1 MHTVVRIYSGKG
13 AAETVDKII
22 SSKKSVKALM
32 HSVKGFVDY
41 SIVKTDDGGF
51 SITVC
56 KTEKASDAIT
66 ALAREWV
73 LAHAS
78 QFKSKPPR
86 IMRGKVGLSVAAP

>member
-1 MHTVVRIYSGKG
+1 MHTVIRIYSGKG

-22 SSKKSVKALM
+22 SSKRSVKALM

-41 SIVKTDDGGF
+41 SIVKTEEGGF
-51 SITVC
+51 SVTVC

-73 LAHAS
+73 MTHAP
-78 QFKSKPPR
+78 QFKASPPKVL
-86 IMRGKVGLSVAAP
+86 RGKVRLAVEAP